1 MRRATVSYTHL
12 HDKLID
18 CGLLIYD
25 RERQEVFA
33 GGSGCACSAVVTIAY
48 LFDLL
53 RTKALHKI
61 MVVATGALL
70 STVIV
75 QQKESD
81 VYKRQILIF
90 RLSVCMA
97 PVPIP
102 R

>member
-1 MRRATVSYTHL
+1 ML
-12 HDKLID
+12 IDLFKQKGMDPHDKLID

-25 RERQEVFA
+25 REHQEVFA

-70 STVIV
+70 STVNV
-75 QQKESD
+75 QQKESIPCIAHAI
-81 VYKRQILIF
+81 VYEGT
-90 RLSVCMA
+90 VGE
-97 PVPIP
+97 
-102 R
+102 